1 MSEPTSR
8 KEFLKTVSA
17 GSLAGWA
24 GVTIP
29 GPALASRGGSES
41 TSGSARG
48 AQQVIEPN
56 MIGAYGPW
64 ADRMHGDE
72 PGALSFRNGRWT
84 RLEDWKRVAQAR
96 YSELLARPETGG
108 TPRVTVH
115 ETLRYDGLHIERL
128 TWQLPYGP
136 PTHAWFLKPDGA
148 TGSLPGV
155 LALHS
160 HGGNKYFGKRKIAQT
175 SGDQHPM
182 LGPFQENY
190 YGGRS
195 WANAM
200 AKRGY
205 AVLVPDAF
213 AFESRRVRVADV
225 PDRIRGVGRDV
236 TREEREEDIVAYN
249 RWAGNHE
256 HILSKSLF
264 CAGTTWPGVFVAE
277 DQRALDV
284 LASRSD
290 VDESRLGCCGLSGG
304 GLRSVMLGGLDPRI
318 EAAASVC
325 MMTTWRDFLLY
336 HSFTHTWM
344 IYIPHLARE
353 MDYSE
358 IFSLQAPKPRFVL
371 SCEEDGIFDYHE
383 QQRAH
388 GILREVYEKAGAP
401 SQLRTQFYPGGHKFD
416 QPMQED
422 VFDWFDAQ
430 FG

>member
-1 MSEPTSR
+1 MSEPKSR

-24 GVTIP
+24 GMTL
-29 GPALASRGGSES
+29 PATAAASPTEGRSVEK
-41 TSGSARG
+41 
-48 AQQVIEPN
+48 QQVIEPN

-64 ADRMHGDE
+64 ADEMYGHE
-72 PGALSFRNGRWT
+72 PGRLSFRNERW
-84 RLEDWKRVAQAR
+84 RHVEDWRREAQAR
-96 YSELLARPETGG
+96 FSDLLARPDTGG
-108 TPRVTVH
+108 TPRVTVN
-115 ETLRYDGLHIERL
+115 ETLQYDGLHIERL

-136 PTHAWFLKPDGA
+136 PTQAWFLKPAGA
-148 TGSLPGV
+148 NGPLPGV

-175 SGDQHPM
+175 SDEQHPM
-182 LGPFQENY
+182 LGPFQERY

-195 WANAM
+195 WANAL

-205 AVLVPDAF
+205 AVLAPDAF

-225 PDRIRGVGRDV
+225 PERIKGDGRDV

-284 LASRSD
+284 LASRSE
-290 VDESRLGCCGLSGG
+290 VDTSRLGCCGLSGG

-325 MMTTWRDFLLY
+325 MMSTWRDYLLY
-336 HSFTHTWM
+336 NSFTHTWM
-344 IYIPHLARE
+344 IYVPHLPRE

-371 SCEEDGIFDYHE
+371 SAEEDGIFDYDE
-383 QQRAH
+383 QRRSH
-388 GILREVYEKAGAP
+388 RILQEVYEKAGA
-401 SQLRTQFYPGGHKFD
+401 SSKLRTQFYPGGHKFD
-416 QPMQED
+416 QQRQND
-422 VFDWFDAQ
+422 AFDWFDEQ

>member
-1 MSEPTSR
+1 MSEPKSR

-24 GVTIP
+24 GFSMPVT
-29 GPALASRGGSES
+29 ATASSSSRSIGL
-41 TSGSARG
+41 
-48 AQQVIEPN
+48 QQVIEPN

-64 ADRMHGDE
+64 ADRMYGSE
-72 PGALSFRNGRWT
+72 PARLSFRNHQWQHV
-84 RLEDWKRVAQAR
+84 EDWRREAQAR
-96 YSELLARPETGG
+96 FSELLARPDTGG
-108 TPRVTVH
+108 TPQVTVND
-115 ETLRYDGLHIERL
+115 TLQYDGLHIERL
-128 TWQLPYGP
+128 MWQLPYGP
-136 PTHAWFLKPDGA
+136 PTEAWFLKPVDA
-148 TGSLPGV
+148 TGPLPGV

-175 SGDQHPM
+175 SDDQHPM

-195 WANAM
+195 WANAL

-225 PDRIRGVGRDV
+225 TERIRGEGRDV
-236 TREEREEDIVAYN
+236 TREEREEDIIAYN

-284 LASRSD
+284 LANRSE
-290 VDESRLGCCGLSGG
+290 VDADRLGCCGLSGG
-304 GLRSVMLGGLDPRI
+304 GLRSVMLSGLDPRI
-318 EAAASVC
+318 EAAACVC
-325 MMTTWRDFLLY
+325 MMSTWRDYLLY
-336 HSFTHTWM
+336 NSFTHTWM
-344 IYIPHLARE
+344 IYVPHLPRE

-371 SCEEDGIFDYHE
+371 SCEEDGIFDYNE
-383 QQRAH
+383 QRRSH
-388 GILREVYEKAGAP
+388 RILQDVYEKAGAA

-416 QPMQED
+416 QQMQKD
-422 VFDWFDAQ
+422 AFDWFDEQ
-430 FG
+430 IG